1 MNEPDVG
8 NEGSKSPI
16 DAGTR
21 DWGTLF
27 VALHPKVFWVHEDWQ
42 DDIDDAIDFETETIS
57 RIRPL
62 AGHTTL
68 LVGLDGG
75 AVFHTDEGRA
85 VDDARAEALSH
96 WVAER
101 EEVGEVWDEDEFEFD
116 GDGASADRLPD
127 GVYVVGRACA
137 MRLAQSLAITAPK
150 EFATDDLTALEA
162 QWEPTDTAAAWA
174 STLLELFEA

>member
-1 MNEPDVG
+1 MNEPNVG
-8 NEGSKSPI
+8 NEGNTSPA

-27 VALHPKVFWVHEDWQ
+27 VTLHPRVFWVHEDWQ

-62 AGHTTL
+62 AGQTTL

-75 AVFHTDEGRA
+75 VVFHTDEGRA
-85 VDDARAEALSH
+85 MDDARAEALSQ
-96 WVAER
+96 WIAER
-101 EEVGEVWDEDEFEFD
+101 EDAGEVWDEDDFEFD
-116 GDGASADRLPD
+116 GDVASADRLPN

-137 MRLAQSLAITAPK
+137 MRLAQSLAITVP
-150 EFATDDLTALEA
+150 EGFATEDLASLEA
-162 QWEPTDTAAAWA
+162 QWAPTDTSAAWA